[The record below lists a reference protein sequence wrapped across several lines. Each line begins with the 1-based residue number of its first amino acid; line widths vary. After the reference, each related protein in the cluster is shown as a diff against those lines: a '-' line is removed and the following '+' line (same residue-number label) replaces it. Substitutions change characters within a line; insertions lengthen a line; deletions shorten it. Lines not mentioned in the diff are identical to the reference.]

1 MTADNT
7 LDPVSHMTGYQWGQ
21 LVSDSFAEP
30 LWAIPSFAAGLNKIT
45 DLITEGRG
53 TIEVLEIQKA
63 ILDAR
68 DEFEDARED
77 RKRNG

>member
-30 LWAIPSFAAGLNKIT
+30 LWANPSFAAGLHKIT
-45 DLITEGRG
+45 DLIMEGRG
-53 TIEVLEIQKA
+53 TTEVLEIQKA

-68 DEFEDARED
+68 DEFEERQEARKSNE
-77 RKRNG
+77 

>member
-21 LVSDSFAEP
+21 LVSDSFSEP
-30 LWAIPSFAAGLNKIT
+30 LWANIAFASGLNKIT
-45 DLITEGRG
+45 DLIMEGRG
-53 TIEVLEIQKA
+53 TTEVLEIQKA

-68 DEFEDARED
+68 DEFEDKREE
-77 RKRNG
+77 RANNG